1 MKNSPSSSQAA
12 VKKILLTGATGYIG
26 KRLLQKLLEE
36 DCMVYCCVRDR
47 QRFDTTPYESG
58 RIEVIE
64 ADFLKPETLDSIPGD
79 LDAAYYLIHSMT
91 SSKDSFEELERESAL
106 NFRAALEK
114 TSVEQVIYLS
124 GIVNDE
130 HLSTHLRSRKA
141 VEEILSDSSFHLT
154 TLRAGIIVGSGS
166 ASFEIIRD
174 LVEKLPVMIAP
185 KWLNTRTQPIAIRNV
200 IQFLSGVLLKPFTY
214 DQNYDIGGP
223 KVMTYREMLKTFS
236 RVRGLNRII
245 MTVPVLTPKLSSYWL
260 YFITSTSYNLAS
272 SLVGSMMVDVVCKP
286 NDLHE
291 KLGIDLIPYSEAIE
305 LAFGKIE
312 QQGVLSSWLDATSS
326 NKLDKGVAQLIEVP
340 GYGCFTDRRT
350 ASMRDA
356 RETLE
361 KIWAIGGDTGWYYAD
376 WLWKLR
382 GFLDKLVGGVGLRRG
397 RRSSE
402 IISAGDALDFW
413 RVLHADKENGR
424 LLLYAEMNLPGEA
437 WLEFKIEKDTLI
449 QTATFRP
456 LGVAGRLYWYSVLP
470 FHGFIFQGMLDKL
483 VE

>member
-1 MKNSPSSSQAA
+1 MSNSQAKKGT
-12 VKKILLTGATGYIG
+12 KKILLTGATGYIG
-26 KRLLQKLLEE
+26 KRLLPKLLEE
-36 DCMVYCCVRDR
+36 NFVVYCCVRDR
-47 QRFDTTPYESG
+47 ERFDTCPYDS
-58 RIEVIE
+58 RQIEVIE
-64 ADFLKPETLDSIPGD
+64 ADFLKPETLDSIPRD
-79 LDAAYYLIHSMT
+79 IDAAYYLIHSMT
-91 SSKDSFEELERESAL
+91 SSKDAFEELERESAL
-106 NFRAALEK
+106 YFREALAQ

-141 VEEILSDSSFHLT
+141 VEEILSDSPFHLT

-200 IQFLSGVLLKPFTY
+200 IQFLSGVLLKPFSY

-223 KVMTYREMLKTFS
+223 EVMTYKEMLKVFS

-245 MTVPVLTPKLSSYWL
+245 LTVPVLTPKLSSYWL

-291 KLGIDLIPYSEAIE
+291 RLGIDLITYKEAIE

-312 QQGVLSSWLDATSS
+312 QQSVPSSWVDAASS

-340 GYGCFTDRRT
+340 RYGCFTDRRT
-350 ASMRDA
+350 APMNDA
-356 RETLE
+356 QKTLG
-361 KIWAIGGDTGWYYAD
+361 KIWAIGGDTGWYYAN
-376 WLWKLR
+376 WLWKIR
-382 GFLDKLVGGVGLRRG
+382 GFLDKLAGGVGLRRG
-397 RRSSE
+397 RRNPE

-413 RVLHADKENGR
+413 RVLHADKEQGR
-424 LLLYAEMNLPGEA
+424 LLLYAEMKLPGEA
-437 WLEFKIEKDTLI
+437 WLEFRTEKDVLI

-456 LGVAGRLYWYSVLP
+456 RGVAGRLYWYSLLP
-470 FHGFIFQGMLDKL
+470 FHGFIFQGMLNKL
-483 VE
+483 AR

>member
-1 MKNSPSSSQAA
+1 MRNSQTQSSA
-12 VKKILLTGATGYIG
+12 KKILLTGATGYIG
-26 KRLLQKLLEE
+26 KRLLPKLIEE
-36 DCMVYCCVRDR
+36 GHMVYCCVRDR
-47 QRFDTTPYESG
+47 ERFDTSRYESD
-58 RIEVIE
+58 RIEVVE
-64 ADFLKPETLDSIPGD
+64 ADFLKPETLNNIPGD
-79 LDAAYYLIHSMT
+79 LDAAYYLIHSMN
-91 SSKDSFEELERESAL
+91 SSKDSFEELEREAAL
-106 NFRAALEK
+106 NFRAAISD

-200 IQFLSGVLLKPFTY
+200 IQFLSGVLLKPFSY
-214 DQNYDIGGP
+214 DQNFDIGGP
-223 KVMTYREMLKTFS
+223 HVMTYKEMLKTFS
-236 RVRGLNRII
+236 KVRGLNRAIL
-245 MTVPVLTPKLSSYWL
+245 TVPVLTPKLSSYWL

-291 KLGIDLIPYSEAIE
+291 RLGIDLISYREAIV

-312 QQGVLSSWLDATSS
+312 QQEVISSWVDATSS
-326 NKLDKGVAQLIEVP
+326 NKLEKGVARLVEVP
-340 GYGCFTDRRT
+340 TYGCFTDQRK
-350 ASMRDA
+350 ASLNDVQQTIDR
-356 RETLE
+356 
-361 KIWAIGGDTGWYYAD
+361 IWSIGGDTGWYYAD

-402 IISAGDALDFW
+402 MISAGDALDFW

-424 LLLYAEMNLPGEA
+424 LLLYAEMKLPGEA
-437 WLEFKIEKDTLI
+437 WLEFRVENDTLI

-456 LGVAGRLYWYSVLP
+456 LGLAGRLYWYSLLP
-470 FHGFIFQGMLDKL
+470 FHGFIFQGMLDRL
-483 VE
+483 AE